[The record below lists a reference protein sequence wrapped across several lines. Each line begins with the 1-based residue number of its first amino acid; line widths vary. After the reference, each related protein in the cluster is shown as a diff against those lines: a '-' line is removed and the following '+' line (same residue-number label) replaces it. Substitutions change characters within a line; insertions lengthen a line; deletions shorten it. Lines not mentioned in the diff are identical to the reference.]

1 MTSQAAGCNIVP
13 IGVTGTSN
21 SNLGVTDQTVS
32 YEESTC
38 WSSLYGSLGCIIS
51 SLSTRIDTS
60 MDSRTRT
67 ISGSLHSATGY
78 QYPIESYTG
87 YIKYI
92 RRIGSFDSE
101 IGEDFKIT
109 CKQDFKEIELNDN
122 YAIKFFGGFR
132 KISTKII

>member
-13 IGVTGTSN
+13 IGVTGTSS
-21 SNLGVTDQTVS
+21 SNLGVTDQTIS

-38 WSSLYGSLGCIIS
+38 WSSLYGSLGYRIS
-51 SLSTRIDTS
+51 RSIYPNRYNDKNHHWS
-60 MDSRTRT
+60 
-67 ISGSLHSATGY
+67 ISGSLHKATSY
-78 QYPIESYTG
+78 QYPMKSYTG

-122 YAIKFFGGFR
+122 YAINFFGGFR
-132 KISTKII
+132 KIST